1 MFDNSSEIVYVGIDV
16 GKSNGSMTLMQ
27 ENKEV
32 MFTFRTEFF
41 KDAMELL
48 VNSNNNELVI
58 YVEKLWGRPG
68 NSIHS
73 TWGMAEEY
81 GRIKGI
87 LESMGLEYVLVAP
100 MIWQKMYKR
109 NYGLKSSKI
118 YSERKENLFN
128 VCKKVFPEH
137 KMFKYAADSIL
148 ICNYAI
154 DTELNKQM
162 NLGIKVQEKKKKIKN
177 LTKEK

>member
-1 MFDNSSEIVYVGIDV
+1 LLQPPSE
-16 GKSNGSMTLMQ
+16 
-27 ENKEV
+27 
-32 MFTFRTEFF
+32 F
-41 KDAMELL
+41 KFEAQTSLL
-48 VNSNNNELVI
+48 INSNNNELVI

-128 VCKKVFPEH
+128 VCKKIFPEH

-148 ICNYAI
+148 ICENIFLVSYCDNNPSNGKPFSCSSLIFSLLAA
-154 DTELNKQM
+154 D
-162 NLGIKVQEKKKKIKN
+162 G
-177 LTKEK
+177 